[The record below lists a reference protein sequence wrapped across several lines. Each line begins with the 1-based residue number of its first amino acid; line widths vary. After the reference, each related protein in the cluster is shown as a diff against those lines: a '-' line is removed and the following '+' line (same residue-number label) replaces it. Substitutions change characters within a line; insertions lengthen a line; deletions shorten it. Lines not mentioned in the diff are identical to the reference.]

1 MKRIII
7 SWLLAVSAW
16 LTATATNTITLT
28 SAQGHPGEEVEIA
41 VTLTNSDEVTALEI
55 LVPLNDMLRYVDGS
69 AVLNAERSNGH
80 TLTASAK
87 DGNLSICIYNF
98 SLAPVKGTGGE
109 ICRFKVKLGKE
120 PADYDLVPEV
130 VLSDK
135 SGTSLDCSVSKGV
148 VTLLSPKIEI
158 TTPTL
163 AYGRVP
169 IRSSYTKTLTI
180 RNTGNESLEI
190 SDIDFD
196 ADDLSASPATCS
208 IAAGTAKEITVTY
221 SPMQRGDVTKNVT
234 ITSNAIN
241 PKAGKAVVTAQ
252 PFSVNELHVQRAEGI
267 SDEEVTVV
275 LKMNNMEFIA
285 GAQCSF
291 KMPKELVYVE
301 GSASAGAMCANTGH
315 VALGSLQGD
324 VLTLMLYSATNNVI
338 PEGDGELMTFRVRLN
353 GKSGW
358 YNIKPTDVVL
368 GNITM
373 ENMVSATSGEYVVIK
388 SPSYNG
394 ADKLDMGRVAV
405 ADKQTG
411 AYTITNTGEVDLVIN
426 KVTFLAEGYA
436 VEDSLPLAIAPWES
450 KSLTVSYTPSEEG
463 EHKTTM
469 QIYTN
474 DPTNRMFSV
483 LISGQVYEP
492 NTINVSGEN
501 TAEGYRFA
509 FGLDNYT
516 EIVAVQ
522 MNIKWL
528 PGMKTSMEQ
537 FMPTDRLGN
546 HSYLLTDLGN
556 GLYQVLIYS
565 MNNTPIVGTEGALFT
580 LDYTA
585 LDGVEYKDTE
595 LKVTDIVLSD
605 SKGNNYVSES
615 DRSATASFTNFVFKY
630 LVIFKIGDE
639 VIASDSL
646 AYGSVIVTPEA
657 PAKEGHTF
665 SGWSDIP
672 ETMPAEDVT
681 VTGSFA
687 VNKYKLTYV
696 VDGNVFHTD
705 SVAYGSRLSAID
717 EPVKDGCTFSGW
729 VGLPEFMPAKDVT
742 VTGSFVTN
750 GYKLTYMVDGEIYK
764 TIVVEYGTAITP
776 EEAPVKEG
784 HTFSGWSDIPETM
797 PAEDVTVT
805 GSFAVNKYKLTY
817 IVDGSEY
824 HTDSVAYGSKLTA
837 IEVPAKVGHTFS
849 GWDNVPETMPAKD
862 VVVTGSYTVNKYL
875 VTFKIGDEVIA
886 SDSLAYGSAIVAP
899 EAPEREG
906 HTFIGWGEVLQ
917 YVPAHDVTF
926 VGCYTVN
933 IYKVYYY
940 VGEELVHTKEVAY
953 GAAMPS
959 YEYEPSNGDVFNGW
973 DGEHYDTMPAHDV
986 TYIANITSSISM
998 LQVSGRNMVVYDLN
1012 GRRIYDLGA
1021 LKSGL
1026 YIVNGKRVLVK

>member
-1 MKRIII
+1 MKRLIIMC
-7 SWLLAVSAW
+7 LMAVGVW
-16 LTATATNTITLT
+16 LTAQAENIVSL
-28 SAQGHPGEEVEIA
+28 SSVHGHPGDEVEVA
-41 VTLTNSDEVTALEI
+41 VNLSNTDEVTALEI
-55 LVPLNDMLRYVDGS
+55 LVPLGDMLRYVDGS

-130 VLSDK
+130 VMSDR

-158 TTPTL
+158 ITPTL

-180 RNTGNESLEI
+180 RNSGNEPLEI
-190 SDIDFD
+190 SEISLEGN
-196 ADDLSASPATCS
+196 DLSASPATCN
-208 IAAGTAKEITVTY
+208 IGAGAIQNIIVTY

-252 PFSVNELHVQRAEGI
+252 PFSVNELHVQRTEGI
-267 SDEEVTVV
+267 SDEEITVV
-275 LKMNNMEFIA
+275 LKMNNMEPIA

-301 GSASAGAMCANTGH
+301 GSASAGAMCTNTGH
-315 VALGSLQGD
+315 VASGSLQGD

-509 FGLDNYT
+509 FGMDNYT

-615 DRSATASFTNFVFKY
+615 DRSATASFTNFVLRFVVEDKTVSEQIVKAGAQIVTPEMEARTGYIFAWSDMPETMPANDLTVTGTYTVNKY

-657 PAKEGHTF
+657 PA
-665 SGWSDIP
+665 
-672 ETMPAEDVT
+672 
-681 VTGSFA
+681 
-687 VNKYKLTYV
+687 
-696 VDGNVFHTD
+696 
-705 SVAYGSRLSAID
+705 
-717 EPVKDGCTFSGW
+717 
-729 VGLPEFMPAKDVT
+729 
-742 VTGSFVTN
+742 
-750 GYKLTYMVDGEIYK
+750 
-764 TIVVEYGTAITP
+764 
-776 EEAPVKEG
+776 KEG

-1026 YIVNGKRVLVK
+1026 YIVNGKRVFVK